1 MSEKNKNIVKSII
14 DNQLKGNDSKVNH
27 NIFLIGFM
35 GSGKSHW
42 GKIWASK
49 NRFSFYDLDAQIE
62 NAFKMTI
69 EEIFEKK
76 GEEKFREIE
85 RLYLHKMET
94 KKNYLVSC
102 GGGTPCF
109 FDNLNFMKAHG
120 TVIYLKASAQY
131 LLERVMDETKKRPL
145 LKEVNPSELLFFI
158 QQKLKDREPF
168 YLKADHI
175 LEVEKLFDDS
185 LSLIKNENKLK
196 K

>member
-1 MSEKNKNIVKSII
+1 
-14 DNQLKGNDSKVNH
+14 
-27 NIFLIGFM
+27 
-35 GSGKSHW
+35 
-42 GKIWASK
+42 
-49 NRFSFYDLDAQIE
+49 
-62 NAFKMTI
+62 
-69 EEIFEKK
+69 
-76 GEEKFREIE
+76 
-85 RLYLHKMET
+85 MET